1 MINHVVLFRW
11 KPGTS
16 QAKIDEIYRELEGLK
31 RLIPGLQ
38 SFSGGPYSSREGMN
52 QGYTHGFIMTFTHAP
67 ARDDGEEADI
77 ALRQTPSLPNRS
89 LHLVQG
95 LRREP
100 DLLAARPDCRQQG
113 LGQ

>member
-52 QGYTHGFIMTFTHAP
+52 QGYTHGFIMTFTDAP
-67 ARDDGEEADI
+67 ARDAYLPHQEHERVKAIIVPHLEHVVAFDWEA
-77 ALRQTPSLPNRS
+77 
-89 LHLVQG
+89 
-95 LRREP
+95 
-100 DLLAARPDCRQQG
+100 
-113 LGQ
+113 